1 MLPALP
7 IELPSVPLDRLRPRL
22 YRDAFHSDPWIK
34 PSLIPSIHVE
44 KDDLRSDAT
53 LVASWRRAWRDAG
66 DLAGA
71 SSLRMIFV
79 AMRRESRLGVGAW
92 RDAGDLA
99 SASSLRMICVA
110 MRR

>member
-22 YRDAFHSDPWIK
+22 YRDA
-34 PSLIPSIHVE
+34 SLIPPFHVE

-79 AMRRESRLGVGAW
+79 AMRRESRLGVGLGAT
-92 RDAGDLA
+92 RETSLA
-99 SASSLRMICVA
+99 RV
-110 MRR
+110 RYG

>member
-7 IELPSVPLDRLRPRL
+7 IELPLDRLRPRL

-44 KDDLRSDAT
+44 KDDLRSDAMR
-53 LVASWRRAWRDAG
+53 VASWRRAWRDAR
-66 DLAGA
+66 DLAGT

-79 AMRRESRLGVGAW
+79 AMRCESRLGVGLSVT
-92 RDAGDLA
+92 RETSLA
-99 SASSLRMICVA
+99 RV
-110 MRR
+110 RYG